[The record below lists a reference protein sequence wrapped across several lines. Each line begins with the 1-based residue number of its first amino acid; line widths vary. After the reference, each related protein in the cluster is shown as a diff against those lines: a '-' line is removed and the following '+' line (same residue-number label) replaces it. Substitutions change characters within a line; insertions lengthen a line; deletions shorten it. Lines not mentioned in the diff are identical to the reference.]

1 MNETLKR
8 ALSGSVYAAI
18 MWFGTFCSEL
28 SFHILFA
35 VILLVCLYEMYKL
48 RKGKTKILAFLYVLA
63 PLLLVHFYTQKIIL
77 FIFIL
82 TWTFDTFAYLFG
94 VKFGKHKIMPSI
106 SPKKSWEG
114 FAGGLLLTL
123 IATSALIKIGFLP
136 ENGSY
141 LNFYSIAF
149 CIPFTATLG
158 DFIESHFKR
167 QAGVKDSGNFIPG
180 HGGILD
186 RMDAFMITIPALMI
200 TVYLVGFI
208 FTIIHYWF

>member
-8 ALSGSVYAAI
+8 GLSGAVYVAI
-18 MWFGTFCSEL
+18 MWLGTSYSEL
-28 SFHILFA
+28 SFHILFS
-35 VILLVCLYEMYKL
+35 VILVICLYEMWKL
-48 RKGKTKILAFLYVLA
+48 RKGKTKILAFIYVLT
-63 PLLLVHFYTQKIIL
+63 PLLLVHLYSQKIIL

-94 VKFGKHKIMPSI
+94 VKYGKHKIMPSI

-123 IATSALIKIGFLP
+123 IVTSVLIKIGFLP

-141 LNFYSIAF
+141 LNFYSTAF
-149 CIPFTATLG
+149 FIPFTATLG

-208 FTIIHYWF
+208 FTIIHYSF

>member
-1 MNETLKR
+1 MNEKLKR
-8 ALSGSVYAAI
+8 ALSGSVYVSI

-123 IATSALIKIGFLP
+123 IATSVLIKIGFLP
-136 ENGSY
+136 KNGSY
-141 LNFYSIAF
+141 LNFYSTAF
-149 CIPFTATLG
+149 FIPFTATLG

-180 HGGILD
+180 HGGMLD

-208 FTIIHYWF
+208 FTISFN

>member
-1 MNETLKR
+1 MNEKLKR
-8 ALSGSVYAAI
+8 ALSGSVYVSI

-63 PLLLVHFYTQKIIL
+63 PLLLVHFYTQKVIL

-123 IATSALIKIGFLP
+123 IATSVLIKIGFLP

-141 LNFYSIAF
+141 LNFYSTAF
-149 CIPFTATLG
+149 FIPFTATLG

-180 HGGILD
+180 HGGMLD
-186 RMDAFMITIPALMI
+186 RMDAFMITIPALMV

>member
-8 ALSGSVYAAI
+8 ALSGSVYVAI

-123 IATSALIKIGFLP
+123 IATSVLIKIGFLP
-136 ENGSY
+136 KNGSY
-141 LNFYSIAF
+141 LNFYSTAF
-149 CIPFTATLG
+149 FIPFTATLG

-180 HGGILD
+180 HGGMLD

-208 FTIIHYWF
+208 FTIIHYSF

>member
-1 MNETLKR
+1 MNEKLKR
-8 ALSGSVYAAI
+8 ALSGSVYVSI

-123 IATSALIKIGFLP
+123 IATSVLIKIGFLP

-141 LNFYSIAF
+141 LNFYLTAF
-149 CIPFTATLG
+149 FIPFTATLG

-180 HGGILD
+180 HGGMLD

-208 FTIIHYWF
+208 FTIIHYSF